1 MKESENNNHTTPQRI
16 GHETKNFV
24 QSLDEKAEER
34 RRKAK
39 APDDDIVFWHN
50 GYSVNIGGHWNNK
63 DEPMSRPAVKLD
75 LSRIPSGL
83 GEIRAYLC
91 PRTDKKSPGKSK

>member
-1 MKESENNNHTTPQRI
+1 MKESENNRPTNPQRL
-16 GHETKNFV
+16 GQETQNLL
-24 QSLDEKAEER
+24 QSLNDKAEDR

-50 GYSVNIGGHWNNK
+50 GYSVNIGSHWNNK

-75 LSRIPSGL
+75 LSRIPPGT

-91 PRTDKKSPGKSK
+91 PRTDKKTPGKSK